1 MKNDVPRLTR
11 KAGPPKAG
19 IVHLGLGAFF
29 RAHGVVLTEDAMKTA
44 GGDWGVLGVS
54 LRSPDIR
61 NNLAEQGNV
70 YTAIEMGANG
80 RPPRIVE
87 ALSGVVFAPENPEE
101 LLQRMADP
109 AIKIVSLTVTE
120 KGYCHIP
127 STGELDLS
135 QPEIKADIRS
145 KHPSTAVGYL
155 VRALERRRAAGTRP
169 FTVLSCDNLPNNGRV
184 ARNVVLGLAER
195 IDVDL
200 ASWISAECR
209 FASTMVDRIVPAT
222 TPDDIALL
230 AATSG
235 YRDLAPVLHEPFCQ
249 WVIEDRFVDEA
260 HPDFGF
266 VAGVQLVEDVA
277 PFEAM
282 KLRMLNGTHSAL
294 AYLGYLAGYET
305 VSETVQDPVFRTF
318 LQKVWHD
325 EIIPTVMPPA
335 GVDLMDYADELLERY
350 SNPAIKHRTWQIAMD
365 GSQKLP
371 QRILGTISDCHDAGR
386 RCDGLI
392 LSVAGWMRYVGG
404 VDEAGN
410 PIDVKDPLAA
420 RLRALSDAGCSPRE
434 KVEKLLSVDEIFTS
448 RIAKTLNDDL
458 GQAYE
463 TMTSIGVRESL
474 MNYLRRPS

>member
-70 YTAIEMGANG
+70 YTAIEMGAQG
-80 RPPRIVE
+80 RTPRIVE

-209 FASTMVDRIVPAT
+209 FPSTMVDRIVPAT

-260 HPDFGF
+260 HPDFGS

-277 PFEAM
+277 PFEVM
-282 KLRMLNGTHSAL
+282 KLRMLNGTHSAV

-371 QRILGTISDCHDAGR
+371 QRILVTISDCHDAGR

-434 KVEKLLSVDEIFTS
+434 KVEKLLSVKEIFTS
-448 RIAKTLNDDL
+448 EIAESLNDDL
-458 GQAYE
+458 GCAYE
-463 TMTSIGVRESL
+463 AMASMGVRECL
-474 MNYLRRPS
+474 MNFLR

>member
-80 RPPRIVE
+80 RTPRIVE

-209 FASTMVDRIVPAT
+209 FPST
-222 TPDDIALL
+222 
-230 AATSG
+230 
-235 YRDLAPVLHEPFCQ
+235 
-249 WVIEDRFVDEA
+249 
-260 HPDFGF
+260 
-266 VAGVQLVEDVA
+266 
-277 PFEAM
+277 
-282 KLRMLNGTHSAL
+282 
-294 AYLGYLAGYET
+294 
-305 VSETVQDPVFRTF
+305 
-318 LQKVWHD
+318 
-325 EIIPTVMPPA
+325 
-335 GVDLMDYADELLERY
+335 
-350 SNPAIKHRTWQIAMD
+350 
-365 GSQKLP
+365 
-371 QRILGTISDCHDAGR
+371 
-386 RCDGLI
+386 GL
-392 LSVAGWMRYVGG
+392 
-404 VDEAGN
+404 
-410 PIDVKDPLAA
+410 
-420 RLRALSDAGCSPRE
+420 C
-434 KVEKLLSVDEIFTS
+434 
-448 RIAKTLNDDL
+448 
-458 GQAYE
+458 
-463 TMTSIGVRESL
+463 
-474 MNYLRRPS
+474 LRRPLMISRCSPPRLAIETLRLCCMSRFVSGSLRTDL